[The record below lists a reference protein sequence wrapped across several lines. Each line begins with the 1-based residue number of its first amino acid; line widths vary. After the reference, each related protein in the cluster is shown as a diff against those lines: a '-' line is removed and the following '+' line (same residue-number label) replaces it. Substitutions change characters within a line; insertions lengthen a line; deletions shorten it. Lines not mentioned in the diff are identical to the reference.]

1 MSPNHYN
8 TGTTENL
15 HEQIVHK
22 LCTDEEVLN
31 LGNAKR
37 EKNGIFE
44 KIFLKLSKTIV
55 KKCFK
60 DRSGAFMYK
69 TFDVLMKLGPG
80 EESGVLDGIK
90 SGYFISNSSALRQAY
105 KCCDTILQNAPDL
118 AAQTAEAISL
128 RALQKEN
135 DIDNVKQIFALSE
148 KISVLNPELA
158 KESQNI
164 KKIALQNLCL
174 NHPEQG
180 IELISSMVTDTYPGK
195 EDLSHIYNGI
205 STILKSSQLPKKTY
219 TTLMKIL
226 QECSLSGYNSGENA
240 KSLNDI
246 CNIISARTVLF
257 HPQIREIKSNLLKC
271 KINNQKPQNEVKN
284 NQPPK
289 SKKNELNMSLVK
301 TAQNQQIK

>member
-164 KKIALQNLCL
+164 K
-174 NHPEQG
+174 
-180 IELISSMVTDTYPGK
+180 YPGK